1 MFSQFHDPHS
11 KYGYYTHIWNKLE
24 IKMADERSRRD
35 ETRNGTTVD
44 ESEKEQSWKFVKVIK
59 EGLTR

>member
-1 MFSQFHDPHS
+1 
-11 KYGYYTHIWNKLE
+11 
-24 IKMADERSRRD
+24 MADERSRRD